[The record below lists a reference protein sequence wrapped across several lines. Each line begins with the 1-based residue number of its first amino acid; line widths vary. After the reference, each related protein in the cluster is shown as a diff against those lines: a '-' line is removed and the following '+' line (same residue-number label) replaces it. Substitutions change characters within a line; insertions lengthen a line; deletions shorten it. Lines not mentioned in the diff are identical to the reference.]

1 AYNAI
6 KNEYPAL
13 GVNYPVQHYTEFLA
27 DRIDALRELFVNEI
41 NARVTYHDPCYLGRV
56 NGVYDAPRQL
66 LLEIPGLEVL
76 EMAHH
81 RETSLCCGGGGGGMW
96 LDGFQWEKAHTRLS
110 EWRIQ
115 EALEATGSTIEFC
128 GAYPEKK
135 KRRKRFGSEEEQQ
148 VGVDIL
154 ALACP
159 YEAPRF
165 EDAAKTVEGADTLVV
180 EDISELLSQA
190 MGI

>member
-1 AYNAI
+1 
-6 KNEYPAL
+6 
-13 GVNYPVQHYTEFLA
+13 
-27 DRIDALRELFVNEI
+27 
-41 NARVTYHDPCYLGRV
+41 
-56 NGVYDAPRQL
+56 
-66 LLEIPGLEVL
+66 
-76 EMAHH
+76 
-81 RETSLCCGGGGGGMW
+81 
-96 LDGFQWEKAHTRLS
+96 RLS